1 LRNKVDIV
9 YVPITGGFMT
19 PAVSAKLLELTN
31 DLNNEVKLSAIYA
44 LGESASATP
53 AHVNRLLD
61 LSSDLNHNVKVAA
74 IKALGRIT
82 RPKQA

>member
-1 LRNKVDIV
+1 
-9 YVPITGGFMT
+9 
-19 PAVSAKLLELTN
+19 
-31 DLNNEVKLSAIYA
+31 LNNEVKLSAIYA

-53 AHVNRLLD
+53 AHVNRLLA

>member
-1 LRNKVDIV
+1 
-9 YVPITGGFMT
+9 MT
-19 PAVSAKLLELTN
+19 PAVSAKLLDLTH
-31 DLNNEVKLSAIYA
+31 DLNHEVKVSAIYA

-53 AHVNRLLD
+53 AHVDRLLA
-61 LSSDLNHNVKVAA
+61 LSSDLNHNVKVTA

>member
-1 LRNKVDIV
+1 
-9 YVPITGGFMT
+9 MT

-31 DLNNEVKLSAIYA
+31 DHNNEVKLSAIYA

-53 AHVNRLLD
+53 AHVNRLLA